1 MIYVDS
7 AIKELT
13 LINTIDSK
21 DVKEAV
27 LLLLLNEV

>member
-1 MIYVDS
+1 MICVDS